1 MFFTF
6 FFIIGQKGLFNNNF
20 QEFFTNRETLLS
32 DVFLKKS
39 IPTPLQKRKD
49 EYDKILQ
56 QWETNSLG
64 LPVASGDVM
73 MYRFLAES
81 NTENWKS
88 VFDDRAWVDMRV
100 DPDRVTDDSDKDA

>member
-1 MFFTF
+1 
-6 FFIIGQKGLFNNNF
+6 
-20 QEFFTNRETLLS
+20 
-32 DVFLKKS
+32 
-39 IPTPLQKRKD
+39 
-49 EYDKILQ
+49 
-56 QWETNSLG
+56 
-64 LPVASGDVM
+64 M